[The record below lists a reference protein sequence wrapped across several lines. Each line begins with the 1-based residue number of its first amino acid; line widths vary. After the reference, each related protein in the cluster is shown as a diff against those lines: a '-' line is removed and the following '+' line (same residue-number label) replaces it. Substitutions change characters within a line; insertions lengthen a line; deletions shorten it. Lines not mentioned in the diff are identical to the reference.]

1 MQKGAIHIHSTYSD
15 GEYTLYELREI
26 YASIGC
32 SFVCVTD
39 HAEAFDQEK
48 LKRYRDECAL
58 LSGTSFC
65 FLPGIEYECDRR
77 IHILGYGVTLPA
89 NSTDPEEVIRHI
101 DGCGGVSVIAHP
113 RDDAFA
119 WIYSFQVLPQGIET
133 WNSKYDGRYAPRPA
147 TFHLLAKLQQRKPNL
162 HAFYGQDLHWR
173 KQFRGLFTWVDCDV
187 LTQDRLLAALARGS
201 YYGLKGK
208 LQLPSNGHLPEQ
220 TLERFAGWR
229 RYSDGM
235 RRFVM
240 SANQVSKQLGLTVPP
255 RVKAQLR
262 RIF

>member
-39 HAEAFDQEK
+39 HAEAFDNEK
-48 LKRYRDECAL
+48 LKRYRAECDS
-58 LSGTSFC
+58 LSGASFC
-65 FLPGIEYECDRR
+65 FLPGMEYECDRR
-77 IHILGYGVTLPA
+77 MHILGYGVTLPV
-89 NSTDPEEVIRHI
+89 NTTDPEEVIRHI

-113 RDDAFA
+113 RDDASA
-119 WIYSFQVLPQGIET
+119 WINSFQLLPQGIEA

-147 TFHLLAKLQQRKPNL
+147 TFHLLANLQQRKPNL

-173 KQFRGLFTWVDCDV
+173 KQFRGLFTRVDCDV
-187 LTQDRLLAALARGS
+187 VTPDRLLAALTCGS
-201 YYGLKGK
+201 FYGLKGE

-220 TLERFAGWR
+220 TLERFKGSR
-229 RYSDGM
+229 RYSDGL
-235 RRFVM
+235 RSFVM
-240 SANQVSKQLGLTVPP
+240 SANQVSKQLGLRLPL